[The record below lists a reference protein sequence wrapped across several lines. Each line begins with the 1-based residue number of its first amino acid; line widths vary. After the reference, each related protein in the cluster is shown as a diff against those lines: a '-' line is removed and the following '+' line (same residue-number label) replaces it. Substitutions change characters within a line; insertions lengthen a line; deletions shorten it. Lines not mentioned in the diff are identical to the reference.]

1 MNIEKLKEE
10 FIKLK
15 KEELAYLD
23 NVAKLSLK
31 NALSQEEKLN
41 IYRKVKY
48 YENENIKYNKL
59 FLKVIFENDYDEDY
73 NKVLIDIK
81 LNPNFFNEINNKCF
95 NNYKK
100 LFFKKYKIDVESN
113 CYILKVSDILE
124 RNYIKYRRL
133 DFDIILNGQKL
144 FEKDIYLFAGYYDH
158 SEDCYGPSLA
168 DPDDYINGIYES
180 IYDESICYNDIGR
193 IEIPQKD
200 ISVFE
205 EGKTVVHSKKY
216 VYAYEVREIFKEELL
231 NENNK
236 SLEDCANS
244 TMIRV
249 NKLNYLR
256 SPEYKEKMLLEKI
269 TKLYEKVKGKL
280 TKEEILYSGD
290 FINLIKEFY
299 SLPNNRTITREKI
312 VKNGGKD
319 SVVIVATDSNG
330 DYILTFQTRINEKMI
345 AEFPSGYIE
354 NGEDVIEA
362 AKRELKEETGYVSDN
377 VTLLDESYYSV
388 GIDNSV
394 CCIVRMNNCVKA
406 YDVNPNENL
415 TYGLFS
421 EEELK
426 YLLNNNIMCGTINK
440 LAYHSLQNKGCKRTL
455 KNVK

>member
-23 NVAKLSLK
+23 NIAKLGYQK
-31 NALSQEEKLN
+31 TFSQEEKLN
-41 IYRKVKY
+41 IYRKLKF
-48 YENENIKYNKL
+48 YENENAKFYKILSDILYKSKE
-59 FLKVIFENDYDEDY
+59 ENMD
-73 NKVLIDIK
+73 KVLIEIK
-81 LNPNFFNEINNKCF
+81 LKDDFFN
-95 NNYKK
+95 
-100 LFFKKYKIDVESN
+100 
-113 CYILKVSDILE
+113 KVSDIFNRHRYLILRRYNINLE
-124 RNYIKYRRL
+124 TNSYILTVKDIIDERYTKYRYE
-133 DFDIILNGQKL
+133 DFDYLFNNQEL
-144 FEKDIYLFAGYYDH
+144 FEKPIYIFTYYDDH
-158 SEDCYGPSLA
+158 SDEYFLFDFTT
-168 DPDDYINGIYES
+168 GIYSDFVYGDRKE
-180 IYDESICYNDIGR
+180 
-193 IEIPQKD
+193 
-200 ISVFE
+200 ISVKEMENFE
-205 EGKTVVHSKKY
+205 KGKIIMRVTSY
-216 VYAYEVREIFKEELL
+216 VDEVEVSTIFREELL

-236 SLEDCANS
+236 TLEDCANS

-269 TKLYEKVKGKL
+269 TNIYEKVKGKL

-290 FINLIKEFY
+290 FINLIREVY

-319 SVVIVATDSNG
+319 SVIIVATDSNG
-330 DYILTFQTRINEKMI
+330 NYILTFQTRINDKII

-354 NGEDVIEA
+354 DGEGVIEA

-394 CCIVRMNNCVKA
+394 CCIVRMKNCIKA
-406 YDVNPNENL
+406 FNVNPNENL
-415 TYGLFS
+415 TYGIFT

-426 YLLNNNIMCGTINK
+426 YLLNNNIMCGSLNK
-440 LAYHSLQNKGCKRTL
+440 LAYYSLQNNGCKRTL
-455 KNVK
+455 RM